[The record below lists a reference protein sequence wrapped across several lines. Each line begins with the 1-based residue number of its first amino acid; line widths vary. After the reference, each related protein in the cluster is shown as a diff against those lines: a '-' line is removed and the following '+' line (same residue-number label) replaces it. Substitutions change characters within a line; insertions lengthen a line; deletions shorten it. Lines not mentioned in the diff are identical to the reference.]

1 MEHFLYF
8 NSRDEFLR
16 LDISKI
22 MYFKADGNYT
32 TIIMSNKLK
41 ATVGLSLSQME
52 KYLSESLHDKARSFV
67 RIGKSCI
74 LNVNHIVRID
84 VPHQFVI
91 VTDYTQG
98 GYQISVS
105 KEALRV
111 LKSIMMQSLTRQ
123 KETEKQLNI

>member
-1 MEHFLYF
+1 MADYLYF

-22 MYFKADGNYT
+22 MYFEADGNYT
-32 TIIMSNKLK
+32 NIVMSNKLK

-52 KYLSESLHDKARSFV
+52 KFLTESLREKARSFI

-84 VPHQFVI
+84 VPRQFVI

-105 KEALRV
+105 KEALRT
-111 LKSIMMQSLTRQ
+111 LKTIMVQSVNHQ
-123 KETEKQLNI
+123 KETAKQ

>member
-1 MEHFLYF
+1 MTDYLYF

-22 MYFKADGNYT
+22 MYFEADGNYT
-32 TIIMSNKLK
+32 NIVMSNKLK

-52 KYLSESLHDKARSFV
+52 KFLTESLREKARSFI

-105 KEALRV
+105 KEALRT
-111 LKSIMMQSLTRQ
+111 LKTIMVQSVNHQ
-123 KETEKQLNI
+123 KETAK

>member
-8 NSRDEFLR
+8 NSRDEFHR

-22 MYFKADGNYT
+22 MYFEADGNYT
-32 TIIMSNKLK
+32 NIFMANKLK

-52 KYLSESLHDKARSFV
+52 KFLTESLHEKARCFV
-67 RIGKSCI
+67 RVGKGCI

-98 GYQISVS
+98 GYQISIS
-105 KEALRV
+105 KEALKI

-123 KETEKQLNI
+123 KENKEEQQN

>member
-1 MEHFLYF
+1 MTDYLYF

-22 MYFKADGNYT
+22 MYFEAEGNYT
-32 TIIMSNKLK
+32 NIVMSNKLK

-52 KYLSESLHDKARSFV
+52 KFLTESLREKARSFI

-84 VPHQFVI
+84 VTHQFVI

-105 KEALRV
+105 KEALRT
-111 LKSIMMQSLTRQ
+111 LKTIMVQSVNHQ
-123 KETEKQLNI
+123 KETTK